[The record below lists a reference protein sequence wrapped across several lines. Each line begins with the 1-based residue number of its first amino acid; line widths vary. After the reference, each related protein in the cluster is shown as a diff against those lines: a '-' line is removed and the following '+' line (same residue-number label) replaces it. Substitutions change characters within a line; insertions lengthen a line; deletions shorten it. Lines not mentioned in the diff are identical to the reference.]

1 MLWPIVLLE
10 SGSPDSLATQR
21 KLLGPPGPVPLRS
34 LLEMQT
40 LEAYHQSTYLTQET
54 EF

>member
-10 SGSPDSLATQR
+10 SGSSDSLAPQSMV
-21 KLLGPPGPVPLRS
+21 LGPAGPVPLRS

-40 LEAYHQSTYLTQET
+40 LGPYHQSTYLTQES